1 MKPYF
6 LLALGA
12 GVFSM
17 ACQPD
22 LSTSAATGG
31 AANADGGSSSE
42 SGGSGSG
49 GRQST
54 GGMVGQGGI
63 ASNNTW
69 AVGGFGGGGSSN
81 LGGSTSDLIPPIC
94 TPGSTKPCLC
104 PGALPGEQTCNST
117 GHGYDVC
124 KCIPVCGNGLLEAG
138 ETCDDGNQV
147 DDDGCQ
153 ADCQL
158 PG

>member
-6 LLALGA
+6 LLAFGA

-22 LSTSAATGG
+22 LGTSVATGG

-42 SGGSGSG
+42 SGGSSSG

-63 ASNNTW
+63 ANNTW

-81 LGGSTSDLIPPIC
+81 LGGGTNDLIPPIC
-94 TPGSTKPCLC
+94 TPGSVESCIC
-104 PGALPGEQTCNST
+104 PGGLLGEQTCDSK
-117 GHGYDVC
+117 GLGYDAC
-124 KCIPVCGNGLLEAG
+124 NCTPICGNGLLEAG

-153 ADCQL
+153 ADCQI